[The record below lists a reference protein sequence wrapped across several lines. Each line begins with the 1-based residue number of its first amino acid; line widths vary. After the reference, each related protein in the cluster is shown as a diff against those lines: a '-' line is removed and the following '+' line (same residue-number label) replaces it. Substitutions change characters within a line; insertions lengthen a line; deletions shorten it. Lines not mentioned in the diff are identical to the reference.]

1 MTIQELKTFFENSDY
16 STETKNAISAF
27 LENATELTQGVLTEI
42 KSILQKE
49 LEQDFIDA
57 GVDVVNDPEVKEMQ
71 AEYDE
76 TVAMI
81 EKDLQ
86 EDISFVEKEMEDI
99 ESSRKQ
105 VADMSDKID
114 ADKIRADLMNQ

>member
-99 ESSRKQ
+99 ESTRKQ

>member
-1 MTIQELKTFFENSDY
+1 MTIQELKTFFENSAY
-16 STETKNAISAF
+16 SVETKNTISAF
-27 LENATELTQGVLTEI
+27 LGNATELTQGVLTEI

-57 GVDVVNDPEVKEMQ
+57 GVDVENDPEVKEMQ

-99 ESSRKQ
+99 ESDRKQ
-105 VADMSDKID
+105 VAGMSDKID

>member
-27 LENATELTQGVLTEI
+27 LGNTTELTQGVLTEI